1 MLHITFGR
9 KTQKTLLVC
18 YIVILYIL
26 FAYIY
31 YIYIFIYIYICICIY
46 IYIYIYISYIRSLL
60 FKLCTR
66 ELFLG
71 SRYFKTGDIFE
82 RNIIKKIEN
91 IKSLDWKHRLP
102 KIWILVENVK
112 LWGSEPFENCYTTR
126 VCYIKIDR
134 KIVKKEKICLTYAM
148 KHNFYTDPNIFY
160 NDWET
165 LSF

>member
-1 MLHITFGR
+1 MEEKH
-9 KTQKTLLVC
+9 KKP
-18 YIVILYIL
+18 YWYVILLYYIYYL
-26 FAYIY
+26 RVCIYIYIY
-31 YIYIFIYIYICICIY
+31 YIYIIYIYH
-46 IYIYIYISYIRSLL
+46 ISEVYFLN
-60 FKLCTR
+60 FK
-66 ELFLG
+66 
-71 SRYFKTGDIFE
+71 RYFKTGDVFE

-148 KHNFYTDPNIFY
+148 KHNFYTDPDIFY